1 MDPLSLPAKRQ
12 VVKLRFYLS
21 HGRLRKTT
29 IFFRTD
35 FGRCVMRANA
45 REDILAAAKLV
56 AQAHGYAGLN
66 FRDLAQDVGIKAASI
81 YYPFPSKADLA
92 AAVAKRYWEDSATYL
107 ESLLQNSPG
116 PLEAL
121 RRYPETFR
129 WALEN
134 DNRICLCSFMSAQ
147 FDDLPDLVKTEVQ
160 AFTDVNI
167 AWLKKTLIAAKV
179 VGPREAE
186 KRARA
191 IYSGIMGAQLMA
203 RGRAKIA
210 LYDSLIESYRKAG
223 LLPA

>member
-1 MDPLSLPAKRQ
+1 MVDSEIAE
-12 VVKLRFYLS
+12 
-21 HGRLRKTT
+21 
-29 IFFRTD
+29 FFRTD
-35 FGRCVMRANA
+35 FLEEYVMSANA

-66 FRDLAQDVGIKAASI
+66 FRDLAQQVGIKAASI
-81 YYPFPSKADLA
+81 YYHFPSKADLA
-92 AAVAKRYWEDSATYL
+92 AAVAKRYWQDSAAYL
-107 ESLLQNSPG
+107 ESLSQSSSG

-134 DNRICLCSFMSAQ
+134 DNRICLCSFMAAQ

-179 VGPREAE
+179 VGPKEAE
-186 KRARA
+186 RRARA

-203 RGRAKIA
+203 RSRADIA
-210 LYDSLIESYRKAG
+210 FYDSLIESYRKAG
-223 LLPA
+223 LLPV

>member
-1 MDPLSLPAKRQ
+1 MS
-12 VVKLRFYLS
+12 
-21 HGRLRKTT
+21 
-29 IFFRTD
+29 
-35 FGRCVMRANA
+35 ANA

-66 FRDLAQDVGIKAASI
+66 FRDLAEQVGIKAASI
-81 YYPFPSKADLA
+81 YYHFPSKAELA
-92 AAVAKRYWEDSATYL
+92 AAVAKRYWEDSAAYL
-107 ESLLQNSPG
+107 ESLFERSSS

-121 RRYPETFR
+121 HRYPETFR

-147 FDDLPDLVKTEVQ
+147 FDDLPDMVKTEVQ
-160 AFTDVNI
+160 AFTDVNV
-167 AWLKKTLIAAKV
+167 AWLKKTLVAAKV
-179 VGPREAE
+179 AQPKEAE

-203 RGRAKIA
+203 RSRADIA
-210 LYDSLIESYRKAG
+210 LYDRLIESYRAAG